1 MKFSYKILLSCI
13 ITMAVALGI
22 GGYFFVNDVF
32 EASMEREMEQAADD
46 SNILQFAFET
56 AALNIPA
63 KYDLLQNSAVKE
75 IGANLEKR
83 GQGATRLLRLSD
95 ENREILY
102 SSEGF
107 VEDRE
112 LLACIEK
119 QTRVYRVIHPD
130 DHYYIQTGTEITA
143 LDRTLYLETMRDVT
157 AVYQERTR
165 GFSVYRNIMLLI
177 LVISSVIMFFIST
190 WLTRPIRLLTKAA
203 RKMTD
208 GDYSYRAEQV
218 SRDEM
223 GQLTRDFNHM
233 AGVLEENI
241 HDLEAEVQARED
253 FIAAFSH
260 ELKTP
265 LTAVIGYADLLRSRK
280 LDDEKHFLSANY
292 IYTEGKRLEAMSLRL
307 LDIIVTKREQ
317 LIPQEMNVEVLFDYL
332 RDMYREKKEH
342 PFLFQYESG
351 RICGETDLLKS
362 VLLNLADNACKA
374 SEEGKPIEV
383 FGENRPEGYFF
394 GVKDYG
400 MGISAEDCKRITEA
414 FYMVDKS
421 RSRSHNGAGL
431 GLAFCAEILKLHGS
445 SLEITS
451 VPGEGSTF
459 AFLIPYRIEAVG
471 PAGAEDEKSSLEIP
485 KEEIEHDG
493 TKEGKRSGS
502 SGSDSVDFTGGGIGA
517 GTDRTL

>member
-83 GQGATRLLRLSD
+83 GQGSTRLLRLSD

-107 VEDRE
+107 VEDTE
-112 LLACIEK
+112 LLVNIQE
-119 QTRVYRVIHPD
+119 QIRVYRVIHPD
-130 DHYYIQTGTEITA
+130 EHYYIQTGTEITA

-157 AVYQERTR
+157 AVYEERTR
-165 GFSVYRNIMLLI
+165 GFSVYRNMMLLI
-177 LVISSVIMFFIST
+177 LVVSSVVMFFIST
-190 WLTRPIRLLTKAA
+190 WLTRPIRLLTKAT

-241 HDLEAEVQARED
+241 HELEAEVQARED

-307 LDIIVTKREQ
+307 LDIIVTKRER
-317 LIPQEMNVEVLFDYL
+317 LSPQDVDVEMLFGYL

-342 PFLFQYESG
+342 PFRFRYEPG
-351 RICGETDLLKS
+351 HICGETDLLKS

-374 SEEGKPIEV
+374 SEEGQPIEV
-383 FGENRPEGYFF
+383 IGESRQEGYFF
-394 GVKDYG
+394 AVKDYG
-400 MGISAEDCKRITEA
+400 MGISTEDCQRITEA

-431 GLAFCAEILKLHGS
+431 GLALCAEILKLHGS
-445 SLEITS
+445 SLKITS
-451 VPGEGSTF
+451 ALGEGSTF
-459 AFLIPYRIEAVG
+459 AFLIPYEPAV
-471 PAGAEDEKSSLEIP
+471 PSFEENSRVKSSFGTP
-485 KEEIEHDG
+485 NEEMEKNG
-493 TKEGKRSGS
+493 TKEGQK
-502 SGSDSVDFTGGGIGA
+502 SGSDSDNGIDSAGSSA
-517 GTDRTL
+517 GTGADRPL

>member
-13 ITMAVALGI
+13 ITMAAALGI

-32 EASMEREMEQAADD
+32 EASMEREMEQAADEN
-46 SNILQFAFET
+46 NILQFAFET

-83 GQGATRLLRLSD
+83 GQGTNRLLRLSD

-102 SSEGF
+102 ASEGF
-107 VEDRE
+107 VEDTK
-112 LLACIEK
+112 LLASIQK
-119 QTRVYRVIHPD
+119 QTRAYCVIHPD
-130 DHYYIQTGTEITA
+130 DHYYIQTGAEITA

-157 AVYQERTR
+157 AVYAERSR
-165 GFSVYRNIMLLI
+165 GFSVYRNMMLLI
-177 LVISSVIMFFIST
+177 LALSSVIMFFIST

-218 SRDEM
+218 SQDEM
-223 GQLTRDFNHM
+223 GQLTQDFNHM

-241 HDLEAEVQARED
+241 HKLEAEVEARED

-280 LDDEKHFLSANY
+280 LDEEKHFLSANY

-307 LDIIVTKREQ
+307 LDIIVAKRGK
-317 LIPQEMNVEVLFDYL
+317 LLPQDMDVELLFAYL
-332 RDMYREKKEH
+332 RDMFGEKKEH
-342 PFLFQYESG
+342 PLVFHYEPG
-351 RICGETDLLKS
+351 RISGEADLLKS
-362 VLLNLADNACKA
+362 VLLNLVDNACKA
-374 SEEGKPIEV
+374 SKTGKPIEIL
-383 FGENRPEGYFF
+383 GENRKNGYYFAVQDEG
-394 GVKDYG
+394 V
-400 MGISAEDCKRITEA
+400 GISPEDCKRITEA

-431 GLAFCAEILKLHGS
+431 GLALCAEILALHGS
-445 SLEITS
+445 RLEITS
-451 VPGEGSTF
+451 TLGEGSTF
-459 AFLIPYRIEAVG
+459 AFWIPY
-471 PAGAEDEKSSLEIP
+471 
-485 KEEIEHDG
+485 EEMKDDG
-493 TKEGKRSGS
+493 TKEGQK
-502 SGSDSVDFTGGGIGA
+502 SGSDCIDGA
-517 GTDRTL
+517 GSFGGRAGTGADRTV

>member
-13 ITMAVALGI
+13 ITMAAAMGI

-32 EASMEREMEQAADD
+32 QASMEREIEQAADEN
-46 SNILQFAFET
+46 SILQFAFET

-63 KYDLLQNSAVKE
+63 KYDLLQNSAIKE
-75 IGANLEKR
+75 IGANLEKS
-83 GQGATRLLRLSD
+83 GQGTGRLLRLSD
-95 ENREILY
+95 ENREVLY
-102 SSEGF
+102 TSEEF

-112 LLACIEK
+112 LLNSIEE

-130 DHYYIQTGTEITA
+130 EHYYIQTGAEITA
-143 LDRTLYLETMRDVT
+143 LDRTLYLETMRDIT
-157 AVYQERTR
+157 GVYEERTR
-165 GFSVYRNIMLLI
+165 GFSVYRNLTLLI
-177 LVISSVIMFFIST
+177 LVVSSVIMFFIAT
-190 WLTRPIRLLTKAA
+190 WLTRPIRLLTQAA

-208 GDYSYRAEQV
+208 GDYGCRAEQV

-223 GQLTRDFNHM
+223 GQLTQDFNHM

-241 HDLEAEVQARED
+241 RELEEEVQARED

-307 LDIIVTKREQ
+307 LDIIVTKRGQPE
-317 LIPQEMNVEVLFDYL
+317 PQNVDVKVLFDYL
-332 RDMYREKKEH
+332 GDMYRGKEEH
-342 PFLFQYESG
+342 PFTFRYEPG
-351 RICGETDLLKS
+351 HIRGETDLLKS

-374 SEEGKPIEV
+374 SDPGKPIEV
-383 FGENRPEGYFF
+383 YGENRTEGYYFA
-394 GVKDYG
+394 VKDYG
-400 MGISAEDCKRITEA
+400 VGISPEHCRRITEA

-431 GLAFCAEILKLHGS
+431 GLALCAEILKIHGS

-451 VPGEGSTF
+451 TPGEGSRF
-459 AFLIPYRIEAVG
+459 AFLIPYRTESSPDIPCE
-471 PAGAEDEKSSLEIP
+471 EK
-485 KEEIEHDG
+485 KDDG
-493 TKEGKRSGS
+493 TKESQK
-502 SGSDSVDFTGGGIGA
+502 SGSDRADGADSAGGGA
-517 GTDRTL
+517 GTGTDRPL

>member
-13 ITMAVALGI
+13 ITMAAALGI

-32 EASMEREMEQAADD
+32 EASMEREMEQAADE

-83 GQGATRLLRLSD
+83 GQGSSRLLRLSD

-107 VEDRE
+107 VEDTK
-112 LLACIEK
+112 LLASIQE
-119 QTRVYRVIHPD
+119 QTRAYCVIHPD
-130 DHYYIQTGTEITA
+130 EHYYIQTGTEITA

-157 AVYQERTR
+157 AVYEERTR
-165 GFSVYRNIMLLI
+165 GFLVYRNMMLLI

-190 WLTRPIRLLTKAA
+190 WLTRPIRLLTKATK
-203 RKMTD
+203 KMTD
-208 GDYSYRAEQV
+208 GDYSYRADQV

-223 GQLTRDFNHM
+223 GQLTLDFNHM

-241 HDLEAEVQARED
+241 HELEAEVQARED

-280 LDDEKHFLSANY
+280 LDEEKHFLSANY

-307 LDIIVTKREQ
+307 LDIIVTKRER
-317 LIPQEMNVEVLFDYL
+317 LVPQDVNVGTLFEYL

-342 PFLFQYESG
+342 PFQFQYESG
-351 RICGETDLLKS
+351 HICGETDLLKS

-374 SEEGKPIEV
+374 SGEGSPIEV
-383 FGENRPEGYFF
+383 FGENRQDGYFF
-394 GVKDYG
+394 AVKDYG
-400 MGISAEDCKRITEA
+400 MGISPEDCRRITEA

-431 GLAFCAEILKLHGS
+431 GLALCAEILKLHGS

-451 VPGEGSTF
+451 ALGEGSTF
-459 AFLIPYRIEAVG
+459 AFLIPYKITAQSPDG
-471 PAGAEDEKSSLEIP
+471 NQTDERLADIP
-485 KEEIEHDG
+485 VEEMEKNG
-493 TKEGKRSGS
+493 TNEGQKSGS
-502 SGSDSVDFTGGGIGA
+502 GSGDSADSAGGGIGTGA
-517 GTDRTL
+517 DGPL